1 MNESIVQRHWLA
13 IAAPKA
19 APALATTTVLALAR
33 IWNANGAEHSV
44 GNAVLMT
51 ALSIGAAAAGACASV
66 GRAGDSTIAG
76 TAFAASGALAFAGV
90 AGYADARRR
99 QHDCRDRV
107 RRLRRPRLRRGRR
120 IRRRAPAAAAA
131 VVGGHR
137 GAYGLAAR
145 YWRKD
150 RRETVA
156 YERHVSDRREER
168 AHLERVETLRASTQ
182 IEVARTG
189 AAYTEQLAQALVTRA
204 ALPGFDPKALGAAGL
219 PELPAARE
227 ER

>member
-1 MNESIVQRHWLA
+1 MNEPTVQRHWLA
-13 IAAPKA
+13 IVAPKA

-44 GNAVLMT
+44 GNAVLMA

-90 AGYADARRR
+90 AGYADGLPLPLLLWSVAT
-99 QHDCRDRV
+99 
-107 RRLRRPRLRRGRR
+107 
-120 IRRRAPAAAAA
+120 A
-131 VVGGHR
+131 

-150 RRETVA
+150 RRERVT
-156 YERHVSDRREER
+156 YERHASERREER
-168 AHLERVETLRASTQ
+168 AHVERVETLRATTQ

-189 AAYTEQLAQALVTRA
+189 AAYAEQLAQALVTRA
-204 ALPGFDPKALGAAGL
+204 ALPGFDPKALEAAGL
-219 PELPAARE
+219 PELPAARGD
-227 ER
+227 R